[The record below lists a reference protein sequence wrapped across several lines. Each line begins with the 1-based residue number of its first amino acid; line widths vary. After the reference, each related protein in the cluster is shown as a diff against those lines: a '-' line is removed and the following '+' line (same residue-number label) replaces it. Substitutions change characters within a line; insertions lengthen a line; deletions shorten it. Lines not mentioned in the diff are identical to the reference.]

1 MIDNVNVIEITIF
14 PRLEC
19 ICFLFTSFSNA
30 TTTRCNIYPVIVFTS
45 TRVLGAK
52 IVLHVV
58 LVFLHRGNPQNK
70 SGVSYRKFIL
80 SSSHSIIM
88 QEREKERISKR
99 S

>member
-14 PRLEC
+14 PRMH
-19 ICFLFTSFSNA
+19 LFFVYFVFK
-30 TTTRCNIYPVIVFTS
+30 CNNNKMQYLYPVIVFTS